1 MTGLNI
7 PTDVSQLENR
17 SLTDLARELPDTAN
31 PFLPESWV
39 GAQAI
44 ANARRVFEF
53 YKQLGILELEAIP
66 ITATE
71 LLPLWASFWGVVTL
85 PATAATG
92 VIVATGTPGSV
103 ISAASLLQSSS
114 GQSYSVEDDVTVSGK
129 TVNIASLTSVGLVAT
144 AVLASPQSLFSGMSV
159 TIAGAVESPYNG
171 AFPITVTGESSFTFV
186 LPSSAASPATGTP
199 SATWTSGVMSVASV
213 DFGQN
218 QNLSANEKVNFA
230 TPIVGVNSAAYVD
243 FSTVGGGTDQESLE
257 DLRRRLLIRVQNPVA
272 LFNAAA
278 ISSKAREVPGV
289 TDVFVEEITPN
300 VGQVTIYFTRGNDA
314 SPIPDPSEVVTVK
327 NKILEI
333 KPAHTADADV
343 IVLAPTPVPANFVFT
358 TLNPNSSTMQ
368 TAITNSL
375 KALLLDEGVVSEPVT
390 EDQYRAAIV
399 QTIDPANGD
408 RVVNFALSSPTGDL
422 GGASGEYVVF
432 NSAVFP

>member
-1 MTGLNI
+1 MAGLNI

-53 YKQLGILELEAIP
+53 YKQLRILESEAIP

-71 LLPLWASFWGVVTL
+71 LLPLWASFWGIVTL

-92 VIVATGTPGSV
+92 AIVATGTPGSL
-103 ISAASLLQSSS
+103 IESGSLLQSSS
-114 GQSYSVEDDVTVSGK
+114 GQTYSVEDDATVSEK
-129 TVNIASLTSVGLVAT
+129 TVNISSLTSVGLVAT
-144 AVLASPQSLFSGMSV
+144 AVLATPQSLFTGLSV
-159 TIAGAVESPYNG
+159 TISGAVPSQYNG
-171 AFPITVTGESSFTFV
+171 TFPITVTGEGSFTYE
-186 LPSSAASPATGTP
+186 LPSSATSPATGAP
-199 SATWTSGVMSVASV
+199 AATWTSAVMSIASL
-213 DFGQN
+213 DFGQS
-218 QNLSANEKVNFA
+218 QNLAANEKINFA

-289 TDVFVEEITPN
+289 TDVFVEEITPA

-333 KPAHTADADV
+333 KPAHTAEEDV
-343 IVLAPTPVPANFVFT
+343 IVLSPTPVPASFVFT
-358 TLNPNSSTMQ
+358 SLVPNTSTMQ

-375 KALLLDEGVVSEPVT
+375 KALLLDEGVVSEPIT

-399 QTIDPANGD
+399 QTVDPANGD
-408 RVVNFALSSPTGDL
+408 RVVNFALSSPSGDL

>member
-1 MTGLNI
+1 MAGLNI

-17 SLTDLARELPDTAN
+17 SLTDLARELPLTAN

-53 YKQLGILELEAIP
+53 YKQLRILELEAIP

-71 LLPLWASFWGVVTL
+71 LLPLWASFWGIVTL
-85 PATAATG
+85 PATASTG
-92 VIVATGTPGSV
+92 VIVATGIAGSV
-103 ISAASLLQSSS
+103 IPAATLLQSSS
-114 GQSYSVEDDVTVSGK
+114 GNSYGVEDDVTISAK
-129 TVNIASLTSVGLVAT
+129 TVNISSLTSVGLVAT
-144 AVLASPQSLFSGMSV
+144 AVLASAQSLFTGLSV
-159 TIAGAVESPYNG
+159 TISGAVPAQYNG
-171 AFPITVTGESSFTFV
+171 TFPITVIDEDTFTFDI
-186 LPSSAASPATGTP
+186 PSAAPPATGSP
-199 SATWTSGVMSVASV
+199 AATWTSGVMSVASLG
-213 DFGQN
+213 FGQS
-218 QNLSANEKVNFA
+218 QNLAANEKVNLA

-257 DLRRRLLIRVQNPVA
+257 DLRRRLLVRVQNPVA
-272 LFNAAA
+272 MFNPAA

-289 TDVFVEEITPN
+289 TDVFVEEITPAA
-300 VGQVTIYFTRGNDA
+300 GQVTIYFTRGNDA

-333 KPAHTADADV
+333 KPANTADADV
-343 IVLAPTPVPANFVFT
+343 IVLAPTPVPASFVFT
-358 TLNPNSSTMQ
+358 SLSPNTSTMQ
-368 TAITNSL
+368 TAITNSI
-375 KALLLDEGVVSEPVT
+375 KALLLDEGVVSEPIT

-399 QTIDPANGD
+399 QTVDPANGD
-408 RVVNFALSSPTGDL
+408 RVINFAISAPVGDL
-422 GGASGEYVVF
+422 GGAPGEYVVF